1 MEIDYRIYRIKL
13 NHSFGISRSKNDWYD
28 IVIVYLIYDDI
39 VGVGEVAPSTR
50 YNESIEEVVSLLKN
64 GIKLPEGIFDYQKTW
79 EYIYPQLNGIKALEM
94 GINMALW
101 DWRGKKEGKP
111 LYQLLGIKNPNMPLT
126 SYTIA
131 IGDLNTIGT
140 KVEEA
145 KPYSVLKVKL
155 GTPKLDKEIIKEVR
169 RFTDKVIR
177 VDANEGWDLDYAL
190 EMCKWLAEYNV
201 EFIEQPFPANKLN
214 QTFKLR
220 QYSPL
225 DIYADENSI
234 ISDDI
239 AIIRDAFDGINIKLM
254 KCGSIEEAIDMI
266 KVARMYDMKIMLGCM
281 VETSL
286 GITAASHLADLVDC
300 ADLDGNLL
308 INNDPFIGVK
318 VVDGKLKLPGGSG
331 LGVELNNKYSELKL

>member
-1 MEIDYRIYRIKL
+1 MEIDYKIYRIKL

-39 VGVGEVAPSTR
+39 VGVGEVAPSVR
-50 YNESIEEVVSLLKN
+50 YNESIEEVVSLLKK

-79 EYIYPQLNGIKALEM
+79 EYIYSQLNGIKALEM

-111 LYQLLGIKNPNMPLT
+111 LYQLLGMKTPNMPLT

-131 IGDLNTIGT
+131 IGDLNTIGN

-239 AIIRDAFDGINIKLM
+239 SIIKDAFDGINIKLM

-266 KVARMYDMKIMLGCM
+266 KVARLYDMKIMLGCM

-318 VVDGKLKLPGGSG
+318 VVDGKLKLPEGSG
-331 LGVELNNKYSELKL
+331 LGVELNNKYSELKI